1 MARAASRRCCECL
14 GQSRGESV
22 RISCAL
28 AVLTVATLTCAAQA
42 QDITGDQLA
51 RVLRDNPNVLIEAI
65 TANKKAI
72 FDIINQTGLEEQA
85 RARMEAEEAQ
95 QKAYEDTFKNPLQ
108 PAIDARTRIRGAR
121 DAKYTLVEYADF
133 QCPYCAAGYKTVEE
147 LRTKHGNN
155 LRFVFK
161 HLPLP
166 FHPEAM
172 PAAQWFEAIA
182 IQSPEK
188 AWRFHDILFAH
199 QDKLGVEFYR
209 KTAKDLGVD
218 VKKCERDAAS
228 QAVKERIAAD
238 MAEAQKFGFEGTPGF
253 LLNGVPVRGAYPIAH
268 FEDVIKKLNATQS
281 K

>member
-1 MARAASRRCCECL
+1 M
-14 GQSRGESV
+14 
-22 RISCAL
+22 RISCVLAAL
-28 AVLTVATLTCAAQA
+28 ATAVLTCATTQA
-42 QDITGDQLA
+42 GEIAGEELA

-65 TANKKAI
+65 TTNRKAI

-85 RARMEAEEAQ
+85 RARMEAEQAA
-95 QKAYEDTFKNPLQ
+95 QKAYEDTFKNPLK
-108 PAIDARTRIRGAR
+108 PAIDARTRVRGAV

-133 QCPYCAAGYKTVEE
+133 QCPYCAAGYQTVAE
-147 LRTKHGNN
+147 LRKQHSNN
-155 LRFVFK
+155 LRFIFK

-188 AWRFHDILFAH
+188 AWRFHDILFEN
-199 QDKLGVEFYR
+199 QDKLGIDFYR
-209 KTAKDLGVD
+209 KTAKDLGLD

-238 MAEAQKFGFEGTPGF
+238 MVEAQKFGFDGTPGF
-253 LLNGVPVRGAYPIAH
+253 LLNGVPVKGAYPVAH
-268 FEDVIKKLNATQS
+268 FEDVIKKLQAANS
-281 K
+281 N